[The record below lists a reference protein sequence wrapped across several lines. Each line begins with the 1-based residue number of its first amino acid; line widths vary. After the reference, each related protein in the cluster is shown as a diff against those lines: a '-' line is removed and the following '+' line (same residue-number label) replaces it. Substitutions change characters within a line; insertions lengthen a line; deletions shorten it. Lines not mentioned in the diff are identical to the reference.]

1 MFASEGLGVGKRF
14 CKFEK
19 REFMGFAEKKV
30 ELFQIVSEADEE
42 TTGKLIEFAKQLRGE
57 QSKFSKDELE
67 KFHAS
72 RQQYLENPQTG
83 LTLEEAHA
91 QIRRLKKG

>member
-1 MFASEGLGVGKRF
+1 MD
-14 CKFEK
+14 
-19 REFMGFAEKKV
+19 FAEKKV
-30 ELFQIVSEADEE
+30 ELFQIVAEADEE
-42 TTGKLIEFAKQLRGE
+42 TTGKLIEFAKQLKGK
-57 QSKFSKDELE
+57 QLKFSKEELE

-72 RQQYLENPQTG
+72 RQQYLEHPETG